1 MSNTLVVGRVLQT
14 KAWQHGFKCVLQFS
28 FGRYLSYMS
37 VEVKMESKEF
47 SNNMGKYSFRGQDAF
62 LSVKRTDFYPE
73 AI

>member
-1 MSNTLVVGRVLQT
+1 
-14 KAWQHGFKCVLQFS
+14 
-28 FGRYLSYMS
+28 MS